1 MEERRED
8 WRRGE
13 RIGGEERGL
22 EERREDW
29 RRGERIGGERTEDWR
44 RSTLTSGGGIACS
57 VGEMGGACMTASGT
71 GEEEEVMAM
80 ELREDTGLPRG
91 LPLGMPAE
99 PMELRLRELML
110 KSCTD

>member
-1 MEERRED
+1 MEESRED

-22 EERREDW
+22 EERR
-29 RRGERIGGERTEDWR
+29 GERIGGVRREDW
-44 RSTLTSGGGIACS
+44 RSTLTSGGGIACGM
-57 VGEMGGACMTASGT
+57 GEMGGACMTAGGT